1 MLAVMVF
8 PICLGLLLG
17 LGVYALI
24 DYRDQ
29 RRHAREV
36 KTIVDRFAAA
46 AAAGRWWSM
55 FER

>member
-36 KTIVDRFAAA
+36 KTIVDRFTAA